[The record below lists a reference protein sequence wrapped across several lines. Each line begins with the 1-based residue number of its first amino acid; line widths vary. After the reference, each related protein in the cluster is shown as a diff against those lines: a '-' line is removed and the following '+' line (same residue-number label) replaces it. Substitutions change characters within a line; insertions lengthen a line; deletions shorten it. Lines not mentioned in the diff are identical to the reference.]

1 MTLPT
6 RGFLGSR
13 MALSGAAL
21 GLLTALPGC
30 GGVAD
35 ALGMSKNAPDEFAVV
50 TKAPLIIPPDYSL
63 RPPQPGAPPARE
75 TSPTERA
82 RQALVPG
89 AADGTETQGQ
99 AALLSRVGPAEDDIR
114 AKVEGENREIEE
126 KSEALTSDIL
136 FWQDNK
142 PPANVIDA
150 TEEAGRLRAEGT
162 RAPGPVPEGEAAT
175 ASTAGPAPAPTA
187 PVEAVPA
194 STATPSAK
202 EESGGWFDWF

>member
-6 RGFLGSR
+6 RGAMISR
-13 MALSGAAL
+13 TALAGFSL
-21 GLLTALPGC
+21 GLLTMLPAC
-30 GGVAD
+30 GGVQD
-35 ALGMSKNAPDEFAVV
+35 ALGMGKNPPDEFSVV
-50 TKAPLIIPPDYSL
+50 TKAPLVIPPDYSL
-63 RPPQPGAPPARE
+63 RPPQPGAPPTGE
-75 TSPTERA
+75 TSPSERA
-82 RQALVPG
+82 RQALVPD
-89 AADGTETQGQ
+89 AAAGTETQGQ

-162 RAPGPVPEGEAAT
+162 RAPGPLPEGQAAPT
-175 ASTAGPAPAPTA
+175 GSPAPAPTT
-187 PVEAVPA
+187 PA
-194 STATPSAK
+194 ESTSVSTATPPAA
-202 EESGGWFDWF
+202 EEDSGGWFDWF